1 MKEAENFTE
10 YSVCFEQ
17 SSIQHQAFKMHKIIL
32 GVTAAVGGAIAVY
45 FGAST
50 LLEGF
55 EDLRLTIPVAE
66 IALIAARAAGI
77 TFSITPQGLSLFIGG
92 VLVGGFAYCNRR
104 EILQGVQDFF
114 MRFDEI
120 SVENLLPHFER
131 IASQFSDVNGI
142 AIQIVEFVFRI
153 LTRQNLA

>member
-1 MKEAENFTE
+1 MKEAENFTK

-32 GVTAAVGGAIAVY
+32 GVAAAVGGAIALY
-45 FGAST
+45 FGTST

-55 EDLRLTIPVAE
+55 EDLRLALSVAD
-66 IALIAARAAGI
+66 IAVIAARHSGI
-77 TFSITPQGLSLFIGG
+77 TFSITPLGLSLFIGG
-92 VLVGGFAYCNRR
+92 VLIGRVAYRYRR

-114 MRFDEI
+114 MRFEEI
-120 SVENLLPHFER
+120 CVENLLPHFER

-142 AIQIVEFVFRI
+142 ATQIVELVFRI
-153 LTRQNLA
+153 LTRPNPA